1 MVNRELDSI
10 AALAHVFDKHGK
22 KLYLVGGSVRD
33 EFLGRPTVDF
43 DLATDAEPQEIKR
56 LAALCHPDSM
66 YTVGEKFG
74 TIGLIFDGQ
83 NVEITT
89 FRAEWYVPESRKP
102 RVRFGSSLIDDLARR
117 DLTINAMAQNPL
129 TGEVIDPFGGLRDLR
144 DGVIRAVGN
153 PEERFTEDPLRLLRA
168 IRFAAEL
175 GFRIDSATRQ
185 AIVACH
191 QRLRTVSMER
201 ILDELNRI
209 MLSPQP
215 GLGIR
220 LLADTGLLG
229 LVLPEVMA
237 LRGIGEDDRRH
248 KDVFE
253 HTLAVVDNTERK
265 LTLRWAALLH
275 DIGKPATRTFEDR
288 TVHFYD
294 HDCVGA
300 EMAKK
305 ALARL
310 RMDSRNASKFVK
322 LVRLHMRANLYDST
336 WTDSAVRRLIR
347 EAGDELDDLI
357 ALSGADVTSRRSERV
372 SAVAA
377 RVSELRQRCYDLI
390 KREHVQELKSPL
402 DGHQL
407 MALFQHRPGPWI
419 REVKDYL
426 LAQVLDGK
434 LAPNDVETA
443 AEMAKQLVR
452 EQGL

>member
-1 MVNRELDSI
+1 MLNRELDSI
-10 AALAHVFDKHGK
+10 ATLAEVFSRYGRE
-22 KLYLVGGSVRD
+22 LYLVGGSVRD
-33 EFLGRPTVDF
+33 EFLGRPTADF
-43 DLATDAEPQEIKR
+43 DLATDAEPSEIRR

-102 RVRFGSSLIDDLARR
+102 RVRFGSSLIEDLARR
-117 DLTINAMAQNPL
+117 DFTINAIAQNLL

-144 DGVIRAVGN
+144 DGIIRAVGN
-153 PEERFTEDPLRLLRA
+153 PEERFTEDPLRLMRA
-168 IRFAAEL
+168 VRFAAEL
-175 GFRIDSATRQ
+175 GFRIDPATRR

-191 QRLRTVSMER
+191 ERLRTVSWER
-201 ILDELNRI
+201 IRDELNRI

-215 GLGIR
+215 GMGIR

-229 LVLPEVMA
+229 LTLPEVMA

-253 HTLAVVDNTERK
+253 HTLAVVDNAEPK
-265 LTLRWAALLH
+265 LISRWAALLH
-275 DIGKPATRTFEDR
+275 DIGKPATRTFEGR

-294 HDCVGA
+294 HDVLGA
-300 EMAKK
+300 ELARQ

-310 RMDSRNASKFVK
+310 RIDSRTAGKIVK
-322 LVRLHMRANLYDST
+322 LVRLHMRANLYEST

-347 EAGDELDDLI
+347 EAGDELPALI
-357 ALSGADVTSRRSERV
+357 ALSGADVTSRRPERV
-372 SAVAA
+372 TAVAA
-377 RVSELRQRCYDLI
+377 RVRELEQRSADLI
-390 KREHVQELKSPL
+390 QREHVQELKSPL
-402 DGHQL
+402 DGNEL
-407 MALFQHRPGPWI
+407 MALFQRPAGPWI
-419 REVKDYL
+419 RPVKDYL
-426 LAQVLDGK
+426 LAQVLDGA
-434 LAPNDVETA
+434 LGPDDVETA
-443 AEMAKQLVR
+443 AEMAKQFVQ